1 MEDLIMETKDIFG
14 NEAKT
19 EVKTA
24 KSADVK
30 KTTTRKTPAKAAAK
44 ETVKE
49 TKKEAAKTVETVKK
63 AASKAA
69 AKTTKTAAKAVKEV
83 KAKKPATRKT
93 TKAAK
98 NTFDKELFFQYANK
112 QVDEETLVARIVED
126 AKEQNVEIKELKMY
140 LKPEDNA
147 CYYVANGNV
156 AGRVNLY

>member
-1 MEDLIMETKDIFG
+1 METKDIFG

-63 AASKAA
+63 AAGETKEA
-69 AKTTKTAAKAVKEV
+69 AKKVEADVKATAKSVEAEVKTAV
-83 KAKKPATRKT
+83 T
-93 TKAAK
+93 AK

>member
-1 MEDLIMETKDIFG
+1 METKDIFG

-44 ETVKE
+44 
-49 TKKEAAKTVETVKK
+49 
-63 AASKAA
+63 
-69 AKTTKTAAKAVKEV
+69 TTKTAAKAVKEA
-83 KAKKPATRKT
+83 KAKKPAVRKT